1 MSHIEFWLKSAGDL
15 GAMIE
20 EEPYLYLVS
29 ADREEGGVAILCV
42 LVGVTST
49 ACTLGEAPGI
59 CFEEFD
65 PEHPGTSL
73 PALVAPSAV
82 GFQD

>member
-1 MSHIEFWLKSAGDL
+1 MSHKEFWLKSAGDL

-42 LVGVTST
+42 LVGVSST
-49 ACTLGEAPGI
+49 ACTLGESPGI
-59 CFEEFD
+59 CLR
-65 PEHPGTSL
+65 SL
-73 PALVAPSAV
+73 TQSIQGPPFLPL
-82 GFQD
+82 